1 MQDCIFCKIVRGEIP
16 SVKVYESDSVFC
28 FLDVAPA
35 VRGHSLVIPKKHVEN
50 ILEIPEDMA
59 AGMHEAMRRVGRGI
73 IQGLNADGF
82 NVGMNNFQAA
92 GQVVMHAHWHLIP
105 RFHGDGLQLWPQHKY
120 DSDEQMQVFAQ
131 KISSA
136 LSSPG

>member
-16 SVKVYESDSVFC
+16 SAKVYENDSVLC

-35 VRGHSLVIPKKHVEN
+35 VRGHSLVIPREHVEN

-59 AGMHEAMRRVGRGI
+59 AHLHEAIRRVGRGI
-73 IQGLNADGF
+73 IQGLKADGF

-105 RFHGDGLQLWPQHKY
+105 RFHGDGLQLWPQYKY
-120 DSDEQMQVFAQ
+120 DNNEEMQDFAR

-136 LSSPG
+136 IS

>member
-16 SVKVYESDSVFC
+16 SVKVYESDSVLC

-35 VRGHSLVIPKKHVEN
+35 VRGHILVIPKMHVEN
-50 ILEIPEDMA
+50 ILDVPEDMA
-59 AGMHEAMRRVGRGI
+59 ASMHKAIRRVGRGI
-73 IQGLNADGF
+73 IQGLRADGF

-105 RFHGDGLQLWPQHKY
+105 RFQGDGLQLWPQHQY
-120 DSDEQMQVFAQ
+120 DSDEQMQNYAQ
-131 KISSA
+131 KISA
-136 LSSPG
+136 VA

>member
-16 SVKVYESDSVFC
+16 SAKVYEIESVLC

-35 VRGHSLVIPKKHVEN
+35 VKGHCLVIPKVHVEN
-50 ILEIPEDMA
+50 ILEMPEDMA
-59 AGMHEAMRRVGRGI
+59 ADVHRVIRKAGRGI
-73 IQGLNADGF
+73 IQGLKADGF

-105 RFHGDGLQLWPQHKY
+105 RFKGDGLQLWPQYKY
-120 DSDEQMQVFAQ
+120 DSNQEMQSVAQ
-131 KISSA
+131 NLSSA
-136 LSSPG
+136 IQQP

>member
-16 SVKVYESDSVFC
+16 SAKVYENDSVLC

-35 VRGHSLVIPKKHVEN
+35 VRGHSLVIPREHVEN

-59 AGMHEAMRRVGRGI
+59 AHLHEAIRRVGRGI
-73 IQGLNADGF
+73 IQGLKADGF

-105 RFHGDGLQLWPQHKY
+105 RFHGDGLQLWPQYKY
-120 DSDEQMQVFAQ
+120 DSDEQMQDFAR
-131 KISSA
+131 KIASA
-136 LSSPG
+136 LS

>member
-16 SVKVYESDSVFC
+16 STKVYENDSVLC

-35 VRGHSLVIPKKHVEN
+35 VRGHSLVIPREHVEN

-59 AGMHEAMRRVGRGI
+59 AHLHEVIRRVGRGI
-73 IQGLNADGF
+73 IQGLKADGF

-105 RFHGDGLQLWPQHKY
+105 RFHGDGLQLWPQYKY
-120 DSDEQMQVFAQ
+120 DSNEEMQDFAR

-136 LSSPG
+136 LS